1 MNRVAMKIKKQGRLL
16 AMKPTEEYWLMDG
29 VVYVL
34 RGGDGPQFWCA
45 ENRLR
50 IHLGD
55 LARIFGRRFFT
66 EDPEVTYLDRRF
78 LADYINA

>member
-1 MNRVAMKIKKQGRLL
+1 MSRAAMKIKKQGRLL
-16 AMKPTEEYWLMDG
+16 VLKPGEEYWLMDG

-34 RGGDGPQFWCA
+34 RGGDEPQFWCA

-55 LARIFGRRFFT
+55 LARVLGRRFFT
-66 EDPEVTYLDRRF
+66 EDPEISYLDRRYF
-78 LADYINA
+78 ADYINA